1 VLAAY
6 IPGGLELSFEEFA
19 QLRTEQDGAHTE
31 QPRQPRPEHVH
42 QPTCSHHVPHA
53 RYIGTNRLTP
63 ALTYSHANPS
73 PSPSRAL
80 GGLGSSSRQFS
91 EQEKPRPKG
100 AKFLLNSS
108 GIQWCVFSSHC

>member
-80 GGLGSSSRQFS
+80 GGSGRLLG
-91 EQEKPRPKG
+91 
-100 AKFLLNSS
+100 NS
-108 GIQWCVFSSHC
+108 VNKRSHVLKAQNFY